1 VSTMS
6 GCQRVSRLSRDQRA
20 DGTLVLSVSIST
32 RRKLT
37 SILLAVTIFA
47 LLAGLT
53 SFATRGSGP
62 ITGTE
67 GSNLACSSGESYKP
81 RSLRQ
86 FRADLEIVR
95 YWDLA
100 ATERIAGGRRP
111 SYPIRRQLEAE

>member
-67 GSNLACSSGESYKP
+67 GSNP
-81 RSLRQ
+81 
-86 FRADLEIVR
+86 
-95 YWDLA
+95 A
-100 ATERIAGGRRP
+100 ATVADPRIPAALVTPFPRRIVSKSGTP
-111 SYPIRRQLEAE
+111 

>member
-1 VSTMS
+1 MS

-67 GSNLACSSGESYKP
+67 GSNLACSSGESATNC
-81 RSLRQ
+81 SGVGLRCSRFLGAFDGVTQ
-86 FRADLEIVR
+86 GDLR
-95 YWDLA
+95 H
-100 ATERIAGGRRP
+100 
-111 SYPIRRQLEAE
+111 

>member
-67 GSNLACSSGESYKP
+67 GSNPTPSTGESEP
-81 RSLRQ
+81 DFLDQ
-86 FRADLEIVR
+86 GVNRAGP
-95 YWDLA
+95 
-100 ATERIAGGRRP
+100 T
-111 SYPIRRQLEAE
+111 